1 MIKLSR
7 LPPDTKVISDEDP
20 SGLYD
25 AKDLE
30 RPDFDKSGLRFFVA
44 NKVNQKRLSR
54 RDVKYLFDIGE
65 ERDGY
70 DGQAQDCI
78 DSIPD
83 KDMNRILGIL
93 NHAIVRCP
101 AYTGGEEI
109 DVSEGE
115 I

>member
-25 AKDLE
+25 AEDLE

-44 NKVNQKRLSR
+44 NKVKQQRLSR
-54 RDVKYLFDIGE
+54 CDVKYLFDIGE

-78 DSIPD
+78 DSIPN
-83 KDMNRILGIL
+83 KDMNIILGIL